1 MVEEEARKQAE
12 RDATKAEDST
22 KPDPTPTSEQTGS
35 SKPEPSPSEV
45 KMDLDDTPVE
55 EGHAPINKQDSSRSD
70 ESERKEDPTTM
81 RADDDDAV
89 EY

>member
-12 RDATKAEDST
+12 REAVKAEEST
-22 KPDPTPTSEQTGS
+22 KPDPAPTGEQTTD
-35 SKPEPSPSEV
+35 SKPEPSLSEA

-55 EGHAPINKQDSSRSD
+55 EAHGSITNQDESRSD

-81 RADDDDAV
+81 QADDDDAV